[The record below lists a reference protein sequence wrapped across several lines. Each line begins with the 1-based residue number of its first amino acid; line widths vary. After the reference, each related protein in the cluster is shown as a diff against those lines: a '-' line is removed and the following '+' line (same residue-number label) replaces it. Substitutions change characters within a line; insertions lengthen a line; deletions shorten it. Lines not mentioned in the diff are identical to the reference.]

1 MKKKENKLDQF
12 KDKNPFSVP
21 EGYLE
26 NLTSQIMSQ
35 LPEQPEQIE
44 EAKQVTMMARIRPW
58 LYMAAVFLGLLLFFR
73 ALVGITDT
81 DEGGTT
87 DSLLVHT
94 TVTDS
99 FYPEGE
105 SYDEEEEYWDYIEN
119 TYASYILAEE
129 MQFSE

>member
-44 EAKQVTMMARIRPW
+44 EAKQITMMARIRPW